1 MFDKLLGNL
10 DLGSLAANADQI
22 AEKFGVPAEKVQPIV
37 ESLSSK
43 LGQGGDQMAILMEV
57 AQEHGISVDHMKE
70 VFRNFGKEDTENPAE
85 DLAGMLAK
93 GLFGG
98 KS

>member
-10 DLGSLAANADQI
+10 DLGSLLGNADAI
-22 AEKFGVPAEKVQPIV
+22 AEKFGIPAENIQPLI
-37 ESLSSK
+37 ESLSGK
-43 LGQGGDQMAILMEV
+43 LGQGGDQMTALMEA
-57 AQEHGISVDHMKE
+57 AQEHGISIDSLKDI
-70 VFRNFGKEDTENPAE
+70 FQNFGKTDTENPVE

-98 KS
+98 KQ